1 MILPL
6 NKSNLKLGGITLK
19 VIINGYSGTMGKVL
33 TNCVLDDE
41 ELELVA
47 GVSPKHH
54 DVNDKFNTYSSF
66 AEVKEDADVVIDF
79 SSPLAL
85 DGILEYCLNTKTPVV
100 LATTGYNDEE
110 MEKIHE
116 AAKQIP
122 VFLSFNMSLGVNI
135 LLKLVK
141 EAAKNLNGFDIEII
155 EKHHNKKVDSPSGT
169 AVMIANA
176 VKEVREQSEFIYGR
190 HGRTGK
196 RQQNEVGIHA
206 VRGGTIVGEHS
217 AIFAGNDEIL
227 EINHSARSK
236 NVFAEGA
243 IAAAKYLVNQEPG
256 FYNMDNM
263 LG

>member
-1 MILPL
+1 
-6 NKSNLKLGGITLK
+6 
-19 VIINGYSGTMGKVL
+19 MGQVL
-33 TNCVLDDE
+33 TKCVADDE

-47 GVSPKHH
+47 GISPKHH
-54 DVNDKFNTYSSF
+54 DVDGFNTYSSF
-66 AEVKEDADVVIDF
+66 ADVKEDSDVVIDF
-79 SSPLAL
+79 SNPLAL
-85 DGILEYCLNTKTPVV
+85 DGILEYCLKTKTPVV

-141 EAAKNLNGFDIEII
+141 EAAKNLANFDIEII

-176 VKEVREQSEFIYGR
+176 VKEIREQSEFIYGR

-236 NVFAEGA
+236 KC
-243 IAAAKYLVNQEPG
+243 IC
-256 FYNMDNM
+256 
-263 LG
+263 